1 MKFNSVFLI
10 SRIRESAN
18 NFIINELKKAGIK
31 GIAPSHGDI
40 MAALYKE
47 DKIPMNLLAKK
58 IRRTKATLT
67 VLADKLVALG
77 LIEKEK
83 SESDNRI
90 TYVKLTPEGLK
101 FRETFE
107 NISKELNNLA
117 YKGFSETEA
126 EIAEKL
132 LEKMEQNFR

>member
-1 MKFNSVFLI
+1 MKFNSIFLI

-67 VLADKLVALG
+67 VLADKLVELLVPKTSSG
-77 LIEKEK
+77 E
-83 SESDNRI
+83 
-90 TYVKLTPEGLK
+90 
-101 FRETFE
+101 FREVLTSNLESFL
-107 NISKELNNLA
+107 SKSARYIPTLYVTSCSRSPNPSAPAL
-117 YKGFSETEA
+117 
-126 EIAEKL
+126 
-132 LEKMEQNFR
+132 MP

>member
-1 MKFNSVFLI
+1 MKFNSIFLI

-58 IRRTKATLT
+58 SAVQKQRLRFLRINWLHW
-67 VLADKLVALG
+67 G
-77 LIEKEK
+77 L
-83 SESDNRI
+83 
-90 TYVKLTPEGLK
+90 
-101 FRETFE
+101 
-107 NISKELNNLA
+107 
-117 YKGFSETEA
+117 
-126 EIAEKL
+126 
-132 LEKMEQNFR
+132 